1 MTLVSNRFDRLDDA
15 QATPALSLRMRLVL
29 IALNITGWFIVSIG
43 LTMYNKWMFYYSGF
57 HFPLLVSSLHI
68 AIKIP
73 CAMAAMHLLGVPG
86 LRLGRSRQTLQL
98 GVTGCATALDIGLSN
113 LAFLFISVTSYTIGK
128 SSVPMWILLMSVA
141 LRLQRPSAPL
151 AGVVAAIVVGIT
163 VATSPAPA
171 QARAPEALVLA
182 QAPALAKALV
192 LALQPLTRTLTLTLT
207 LTSSLP

>member
-1 MTLVSNRFDRLDDA
+1 MRCSPGCAPARRPIGSQHGAQVFAVAWWIHASPRAVPRTPVASRVASPACRIRRRRMRLVSSRFDRLDDA

-141 LRLQRPSAPL
+141 LRLQRPWLGP
-151 AGVVAAIVVGIT
+151 
-163 VATSPAPA
+163 
-171 QARAPEALVLA
+171 
-182 QAPALAKALV
+182 
-192 LALQPLTRTLTLTLT
+192 
-207 LTSSLP
+207 

>member
-98 GVTGCATALDIGLSN
+98 GVTGCATALDIGQSMAVRERDVIAVEALEGSDRMIQRAGELCRTRGWTFLKTSRADHDTRADVPSVGVSTIES
-113 LAFLFISVTSYTIGK
+113 LAASGAGCMALGVGR
-128 SSVPMWILLMSVA
+128 VILID
-141 LRLQRPSAPL
+141 RPEVL
-151 AGVVAAIVVGIT
+151 AAADAAGIAVVG
-163 VATSPAPA
+163 V
-171 QARAPEALVLA
+171 EAE
-182 QAPALAKALV
+182 
-192 LALQPLTRTLTLTLT
+192 
-207 LTSSLP
+207 

>member
-1 MTLVSNRFDRLDDA
+1 MPLGRGVARVPHPPPPRMRLVSNRFDRFDDTQGLA
-15 QATPALSLRMRLVL
+15 ISRGVILPPRGCCGSPATPALSLRMRPVL
-29 IALNITGWFIVSIG
+29 IALNISGWFVVSIG

-128 SSVPMWILLMSVA
+128 SSVPMWILLMCVA
-141 LRLQRPSAPL
+141 LRLQRPWLGP
-151 AGVVAAIVVGIT
+151 
-163 VATSPAPA
+163 
-171 QARAPEALVLA
+171 
-182 QAPALAKALV
+182 
-192 LALQPLTRTLTLTLT
+192 
-207 LTSSLP
+207 

>member
-1 MTLVSNRFDRLDDA
+1 MRQHGAQVSLLPWIHASRRAVPRTPVASRVASPACRIRRRRRMRLVSNRFDRLDDA

-128 SSVPMWILLMSVA
+128 SSVPMWILLMCVA
-141 LRLQRPSAPL
+141 LRLQRP
-151 AGVVAAIVVGIT
+151 
-163 VATSPAPA
+163 
-171 QARAPEALVLA
+171 
-182 QAPALAKALV
+182 
-192 LALQPLTRTLTLTLT
+192 
-207 LTSSLP
+207 

>member
-15 QATPALSLRMRLVL
+15 QATPALSVRMRLVL

-128 SSVPMWILLMSVA
+128 SSVPMWILLMCVA
-141 LRLQRPSAPL
+141 LRLQRPWLGP
-151 AGVVAAIVVGIT
+151 
-163 VATSPAPA
+163 SP
-171 QARAPEALVLA
+171 
-182 QAPALAKALV
+182 
-192 LALQPLTRTLTLTLT
+192 
-207 LTSSLP
+207 

>member
-1 MTLVSNRFDRLDDA
+1 MTPDRLVARRQHGAQVSLLPPWIHASRRRAVPRTPVASRVASPACRIRRRRRMRLVSNRFDRLDDA
-15 QATPALSLRMRLVL
+15 QATPALSLRKRRVL
-29 IALNITGWFIVSIG
+29 IVLNINGWVMVSIG

-128 SSVPMWILLMSVA
+128 SSVPMWILLMCAA
-141 LRLQRPSAPL
+141 LRLQRP
-151 AGVVAAIVVGIT
+151 
-163 VATSPAPA
+163 
-171 QARAPEALVLA
+171 
-182 QAPALAKALV
+182 
-192 LALQPLTRTLTLTLT
+192 
-207 LTSSLP
+207 